1 MALAKQYGNWV
12 AEIPT
17 WPGHAVP
24 DGPAAVKLF
33 LPQLEVTKNVPILVD
48 IGGAAGGGV
57 VDSLKFSGLQLRVRA
72 VAFGNASTY
81 RDKTGLLLMSRL
93 RAEMYWRLREAL
105 DPSGKNPMV
114 LPNDPELLAEI
125 CSVRWDSD
133 NFKVRVEDKDDIK
146 KRLKRSPDK
155 ADAVALLM
163 LALPTNG
170 GWVAAEDKPRM
181 PYGDDDE
188 DDDGTINPYRPMRR
202 FMGVR

>member
-17 WPGHAVP
+17 WPGAGP
-24 DGPAAVKLF
+24 GWPAAVKLF
-33 LPQLEVTKNVPILVD
+33 LPCLETTKNVPILVD

-57 VDSLKFSGLQLRVRA
+57 VDSLKFSTLQLRVRA

-81 RDKTGLLLMSRL
+81 RDKTGLLQMSRL

-105 DPSGKNPMV
+105 DPNGKNPLI
-114 LPNDPELLAEI
+114 LPNDPELLAEL

-133 NFKVRVEDKDDIK
+133 NFKVRVEDKDEIK

-155 ADAVALLM
+155 ADAVALLT
-163 LALPTNG
+163 LATPTHG
-170 GWVAAEDKPRM
+170 G
-181 PYGDDDE
+181 
-188 DDDGTINPYRPMRR
+188 
-202 FMGVR
+202 